1 MRTLPRKAMRLRS
14 GQLRPWAALTAVGLI
29 ILGQWLWFDRPLTV
43 RPGGIAVLAGIGLLL
58 TSFRAKQIVPHPS
71 QLMPSL
77 ERPEMPVSWKLPF
90 ALVGI
95 ALCFY
100 ASWRSEASDV
110 LVWDVLT
117 LWMVGIG
124 ITIYGLVP
132 HEAGVQWRRR
142 LWHSLRT
149 EKRTW
154 VLVGVLCLVGLVL
167 RTAWLESFPRIQAG
181 DEAQFAYESVALKDK
196 LKWEYSPFEMGIWHH
211 PRTYHTLIAIA
222 VDAFGQTRTA
232 ARLPSAIFGALTV
245 PAVYFMGRRLFD
257 HRVGLVAAI
266 FMMSFPV
273 HIQFSRTGMDQTGD
287 PFFAALTFAFLTRA
301 LRDGDL
307 AEAALAGLT
316 MGLSQYFYF
325 AGRLIPLLCLGCVGL
340 YALVNWRSVLRRG
353 GALVVTLVVAGV
365 VVFPSLYASYQD
377 KTRPLSPRLQ
387 QVSIW
392 ATGNVEAAS
401 QRDELRQYW
410 TNQIQHSYLAYV
422 QAMDESDV
430 YGRYNPLMGWF
441 AGVPLIVGLTLTIQ
455 RWRDPRFIILGIWI
469 IGTATLGGLLLVDPP
484 HYPRYIS
491 ATPALAVLVGLG
503 LVGMGMII
511 TDVVAVLPATFQ
523 RLRASLMEHNRAWY
537 MPVILA
543 LALSAG
549 DQMTYIIDYAPRDL
563 LYGETT
569 KQLNDVVDILKMFD
583 GHYTVWFFS
592 SLRLDF
598 VGPDLIR
605 YLTPENNGLEYQ
617 GDIDKLEDEL
627 PTHGPHAFVVAPERF
642 DEIVP
647 RLLFKLPGGEL
658 REYTNERMH
667 EPLVYVYF
675 VDVP

>member
-1 MRTLPRKAMRLRS
+1 
-14 GQLRPWAALTAVGLI
+14 
-29 ILGQWLWFDRPLTV
+29 
-43 RPGGIAVLAGIGLLL
+43 
-58 TSFRAKQIVPHPS
+58 
-71 QLMPSL
+71 
-77 ERPEMPVSWKLPF
+77 
-90 ALVGI
+90 
-95 ALCFY
+95 
-100 ASWRSEASDV
+100 
-110 LVWDVLT
+110 
-117 LWMVGIG
+117 
-124 ITIYGLVP
+124 
-132 HEAGVQWRRR
+132 
-142 LWHSLRT
+142 
-149 EKRTW
+149 
-154 VLVGVLCLVGLVL
+154 
-167 RTAWLESFPRIQAG
+167 
-181 DEAQFAYESVALKDK
+181 
-196 LKWEYSPFEMGIWHH
+196 
-211 PRTYHTLIAIA
+211 
-222 VDAFGQTRTA
+222 
-232 ARLPSAIFGALTV
+232 
-245 PAVYFMGRRLFD
+245 
-257 HRVGLVAAI
+257 
-266 FMMSFPV
+266 
-273 HIQFSRTGMDQTGD
+273 
-287 PFFAALTFAFLTRA
+287 
-301 LRDGDL
+301 
-307 AEAALAGLT
+307 
-316 MGLSQYFYF
+316 
-325 AGRLIPLLCLGCVGL
+325 
-340 YALVNWRSVLRRG
+340 
-353 GALVVTLVVAGV
+353 
-365 VVFPSLYASYQD
+365 
-377 KTRPLSPRLQ
+377 LQ

-430 YGRYNPLMGWF
+430 YGRYNPVMGWF